1 MHVLALVNQKG
12 GCGKTTTAVNL
23 AGALAVRGQRV
34 LLIDLDPQAH
44 ATLALGWAIEQEP
57 SLLDV
62 LLDRLPLEEAD
73 LEVPGG
79 FRLVPAT
86 DELAEFEEVS
96 ARMVR
101 PEQVLRAA
109 LQGVSTSYD
118 FAILDCP
125 PRVDG
130 VLSANALRAAD
141 TAILIVE
148 CGAFALQGALKT
160 IRVLEEQAEGM
171 DHPFS
176 TRVLGTLL
184 DRRTRFA
191 RDLLTGMQARFGP
204 LLFETAIRTN
214 VRLREAAAHGV
225 PVQVLDPSGR
235 AAANFA
241 YLAEEVVAHAHD
253 VALTS
258 ARRGRNLPAVSIIP
272 QVASRSPRPARQ

>member
-23 AGALAVRGQRV
+23 AGALAARDARV
-34 LLIDLDPQAH
+34 LLVDLDPQAH
-44 ATLALGWAIEQEP
+44 ATLALGQMVEGEP

-62 LLDRLPLEEAD
+62 LLDRSPIEATCRD
-73 LEVPGG
+73 VPGG

-96 ARMVR
+96 ARMIG
-101 PEQVLRAA
+101 PERVLRGA
-109 LQGVSTSYD
+109 LERVSSSYD
-118 FAILDCP
+118 FAVLDCP

-130 VLSANALRAAD
+130 ILSTNALRAAD

-160 IRVLEEQAEGM
+160 IRVLQERAEDL
-171 DHPFS
+171 DHDLRV
-176 TRVLGTLL
+176 RVLGTLL

-204 LLFETAIRTN
+204 LLFDTAIRTN
-214 VRLREAAAHGV
+214 VRLREAAAHGM

-235 AAANFA
+235 AATNFA
-241 YLAEEVVAHAHD
+241 YLAEEVVAHAREAASAPARGGRRPRAAS
-253 VALTS
+253 VLPPIPRSEET
-258 ARRGRNLPAVSIIP
+258 ARR
-272 QVASRSPRPARQ
+272 